1 MRRLG
6 CLAVLALG
14 MLAANCSGPSTAT
27 SQHTAMPADIV
38 QRFKDARLGG
48 TIATLQHT
56 TATAERL
63 VADPTTSPNDRQ
75 TVCSVLLLGVQQ
87 ANGDLPAPADSALS
101 SLLAAAYSELGAAAT
116 ACGSATFDAT
126 TRTSFERA
134 RHRGLASLSEA
145 SARAEVLTG
154 GPLSTSTTFPSDPSS
169 AA

>member
-1 MRRLG
+1 MRRTLS
-6 CLAVLALG
+6 LMLAPTLVVTAVLAG
-14 MLAANCSGPSTAT
+14 TA
-27 SQHTAMPADIV
+27 
-38 QRFKDARLGG
+38 
-48 TIATLQHT
+48 
-56 TATAERL
+56 
-63 VADPTTSPNDRQ
+63 
-75 TVCSVLLLGVQQ
+75 Q
-87 ANGDLPAPADSALS
+87 AQSLS
-101 SLLAAAYSELGAAAT
+101 EVLAAAYRELGAAAT

>member
-27 SQHTAMPADIV
+27 SQHTATRHWISTTG
-38 QRFKDARLGG
+38 LGG

-87 ANGDLPAPADSALS
+87 ANGDLPAPSDHQLSA
-101 SLLAAAYSELGAAAT
+101 LLAAAYSDLGAAAT
-116 ACGSATFDAT
+116 ACGTSGFGSAQLAA
-126 TRTSFERA
+126 FERS
-134 RHRGLASLSEA
+134 RHQGLEALSEA
-145 SARAEVLTG
+145 SARAEVVMG
-154 GPLSTSTTFPSDPSS
+154 APLSTSTTFPSDPGS
-169 AA
+169 AS

>member
-27 SQHTAMPADIV
+27 SQHTATRHWISTTG
-38 QRFKDARLGG
+38 LGG

-126 TRTSFERA
+126 TRTSYERA